1 MKFSTYIQQQQSLS
15 LTPESKE
22 LIYKRFEAKKR
33 QKLFV
38 SKALRYTRVSA
49 FWGLVIVV
57 VGVAYLWSFGGK
69 EVGTREVGEWL
80 VQFNIDK
87 TKQVSYADE
96 IWQIIETTGEV
107 KIFANGKQKQASYLI
122 SSDKVLLLEW
132 AALVFRVQDGVEA
145 KIVWPAEFELDKSWD
160 VYVINMLSGEYVEL
174 KSVEIEVPK
183 TDRSFVLDQPNP
195 LPKNVSVKV
204 LVKTVAFEV
213 ESDSAAWDIDM
224 TITGKEWTQVVE
236 NVGVDVIIT
245 KVIKDEKVVTQ
256 LKSKQ
261 TASINEEVEVL
272 DMSQEQ
278 ILDEEEAL
286 VLAELIKNQDLVISY
301 TLDSEEKND
310 DEQVVDTQTTD
321 VAPAPL
327 AKTGLLLSGAGVIL
341 WTGVDI
347 VVGTWVL
354 AAVSSEGQDTYKLL
368 DSNSKDEEQSIHT
381 NIDSSVQ
388 QADNEQIPPSV
399 DIQEV
404 ADKRVIDDI
413 NLVAI
418 QSATE
423 STRLMNHLR
432 SLVMSQAYGNDRA
445 KQSSLVSLSDTLSP
459 ISQQVLWGMALDT
472 SSSLALSASL
482 STMIINLE
490 SKRYIPPIYIR
501 QIKSVIAWLRL
512 VDTLPAWS
520 VETSCDF
527 YCVTNDVLKIPESQK
542 GYLML

>member
-1 MKFSTYIQQQQSLS
+1 
-15 LTPESKE
+15 
-22 LIYKRFEAKKR
+22 
-33 QKLFV
+33 
-38 SKALRYTRVSA
+38 
-49 FWGLVIVV
+49 
-57 VGVAYLWSFGGK
+57 
-69 EVGTREVGEWL
+69 

-224 TITGKEWTQVVE
+224 TITEKEWTQVVE

-354 AAVSSEGQDTYKLL
+354 AAVSSEGEDTYKLL

-459 ISQQVLWGMALDT
+459 ISQQVLW
-472 SSSLALSASL
+472 
-482 STMIINLE
+482 
-490 SKRYIPPIYIR
+490 
-501 QIKSVIAWLRL
+501 
-512 VDTLPAWS
+512 
-520 VETSCDF
+520 
-527 YCVTNDVLKIPESQK
+527 
-542 GYLML
+542 